1 MAHKV
6 QNKNILQMQD
16 TISGQDEQ
24 IGNIFNIL
32 SLCFLFNNTFS
43 KRKKKTHLQVAY
55 HTRCAFFLFKR
66 YSNEA
71 TKSQRCRN
79 EPKRTSQMTTARLDD
94 VTMIYDNDISLC
106 QRCRSVKT
114 QGRDDDDT
122 LTYRCEENVN
132 FSQCSE
138 LFSVFSVY
146 V

>member
-16 TISGQDEQ
+16 TRSGQDEQ

-43 KRKKKTHLQVAY
+43 KRKKNTFTSCISYPMCL
-55 HTRCAFFLFKR
+55 FLFKR

-79 EPKRTSQMTTARLDD
+79 EPKRTPQMTTARLDD